1 MFGGQAV
8 WGVIDGATS
17 DRVTTLLYDQQGN
30 VLNDFYPTEPRVT
43 IATGDDPEG
52 GPWELFLEST
62 NEGTGLSFSFTTG
75 GGGGGCCLRPLN
87 EAFQLDGWSSGS
99 DGPNTITAL
108 ASDAVTRVVF
118 EASSGTTV
126 EGTLYSV
133 PDESLGIPQV
143 ALVIVPSDVPLEGD
157 LVAFGAS
164 GDELG
169 REFVGEIGEPAG
181 PTPEIDA
188 VWNLLR
194 DARDAIGR
202 VARPNDW
209 SLEGLTLEKAVA
221 AVPKI
226 PWNASGAGKPVP
238 NEVSIRGVA
247 PAGGSELTG
256 WSGWNV
262 VLVSI
267 TPDLGHTYCIA
278 VNIGE
283 NGGGN
288 YRYGSQDAATYE
300 ECRGGWPELES

>member
-1 MFGGQAV
+1 
-8 WGVIDGATS
+8 
-17 DRVTTLLYDQQGN
+17 
-30 VLNDFYPTEPRVT
+30 
-43 IATGDDPEG
+43 
-52 GPWELFLEST
+52 
-62 NEGTGLSFSFTTG
+62 
-75 GGGGGCCLRPLN
+75 
-87 EAFQLDGWSSGS
+87 
-99 DGPNTITAL
+99 
-108 ASDAVTRVVF
+108 VF

-143 ALVIVPSDVPLEGD
+143 ALVIVPSDVRLEGD

-194 DARDAIGR
+194 DARDALGQLGK
-202 VARPNDW
+202 PNDW
-209 SLEGLTLEKAVA
+209 SLETLTSEEATA
-221 AVPKI
+221 GAPEI
-226 PWNASGAGKPVP
+226 AWNESGAGKPVP
-238 NEVSIRGVA
+238 NQVSIRGVA

-256 WSGWNV
+256 WTGWNV

-267 TPDLGHTYCIA
+267 TPDLNHVYCIA
-278 VNIGE
+278 VNIDE

-288 YRYGSQDAATYE
+288 YRYGTQDAASYE
-300 ECRGGWPELES
+300 ECRQGWG